1 MNYSKILSS
10 IILISTCI
18 SAHESL
24 LIEKTVIAQKVVTIE
39 TRMARERYV
48 VHSLTALSIAQSI
61 YPWIVLYKGSPG
73 SAEQPKRVSFIEASK
88 AAFNNLFY
96 TQEGWVSMVNAG
108 ISLGGSMVI
117 SKVCDKFIHP
127 DTLRWYVHSHAP
139 YAVTIQMMKDQ
150 LVLLQN
156 ESCGAQQIA
165 DSKKFLHLLYD
176 RLVHQG
182 ESMCAY
188 MAYKVQRLDDEEKAL
203 AKRAANSM
211 FVAQNNWLQR
221 ISDQLL
227 SDTINYHIIDALLVA
242 YEADVA
248 YQLNHFSVI
257 EGETLHDQ
265 HVVKQLIK
273 RSLV

>member
-1 MNYSKILSS
+1 MNYAKILSS
-10 IILISTCI
+10 ILLVSAYI
-18 SAHESL
+18 SAHEPL
-24 LIEKTVIAQKVVTIE
+24 LIKKTAIAQKVVAIE

-48 VHSLTALSIAQSI
+48 VHSLTALSIAQAI

-73 SAEQPKRVSFIEASK
+73 QVEQPKRVSFIEACK
-88 AAFNNLFY
+88 AGFSNLFY
-96 TQEGWVSMVNAG
+96 TQEGWVSMMNAG
-108 ISLGGSMVI
+108 VSLGGSMII

-127 DTLRWYVHSHAP
+127 DTLRWYVHSHAS

-150 LVLLQN
+150 LVLLHN
-156 ESCGAQQIA
+156 DSCDAQQIA

-188 MAYKVQRLDDEEKAL
+188 MAYKLQRLDDEEKAL

-211 FVAQNNWLQR
+211 FIAQNNWLQR
-221 ISDQLL
+221 ISDQLR
-227 SDTINYHIIDALLVA
+227 SDTINYHIIDALLIA
-242 YEADVA
+242 YEADIA
-248 YQLNHFSVI
+248 YQLNHFSII